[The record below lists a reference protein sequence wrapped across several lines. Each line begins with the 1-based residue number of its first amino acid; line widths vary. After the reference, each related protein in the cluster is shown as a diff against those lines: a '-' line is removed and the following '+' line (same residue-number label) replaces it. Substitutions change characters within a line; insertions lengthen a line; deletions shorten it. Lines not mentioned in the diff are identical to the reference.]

1 MSLFHD
7 LHTNSSCKC
16 LFQWPRTLSTKSVSF
31 QLNAH
36 GTGSSQVLP
45 PKLSLLLPHFIVFPS
60 FSVSLLCSVLF
71 YSPSPSSIPLPR
83 HNFIITLPYGHTQSK
98 NNNGGGELSWVEC
111 KRWKRY
117 LEREKLSGTSLNHP
131 YSYMGAIFLLRAYQ
145 WETDCCPSWTSF
157 AWKSASRAFSSALCT
172 RIHTVSHSVSVAFN
186 CFPSVSYN
194 QHLRPLFYFNIF
206 FFVGLSRSCVC
217 CEIIPTVFCLFVPTH
232 REPSRW
238 QQRKRVGPA
247 CR

>member
-1 MSLFHD
+1 MTTHPFHEE
-7 LHTNSSCKC
+7 
-16 LFQWPRTLSTKSVSF
+16 R
-31 QLNAH
+31 
-36 GTGSSQVLP
+36 
-45 PKLSLLLPHFIVFPS
+45 LLPIKRTWDWKQPS
-60 FSVSLLCSVLF
+60 SSSKALSVIATLHRIPLFLCFSALLCSILL
-71 YSPSPSSIPLPR
+71 SLTIIPPR

-117 LEREKLSGTSLNHP
+117 LEREKLSATSLNHP
-131 YSYMGAIFLLRAYQ
+131 YSYVGAIFLLRAYQ

-194 QHLRPLFYFNIF
+194 QHLRPLFFCIF
-206 FFVGLSRSCVC
+206 FFVGLSRSCVR
-217 CEIIPTVFCLFVPTH
+217 CEIIPIVFCLFVPTH
-232 REPSRW
+232 REASRW